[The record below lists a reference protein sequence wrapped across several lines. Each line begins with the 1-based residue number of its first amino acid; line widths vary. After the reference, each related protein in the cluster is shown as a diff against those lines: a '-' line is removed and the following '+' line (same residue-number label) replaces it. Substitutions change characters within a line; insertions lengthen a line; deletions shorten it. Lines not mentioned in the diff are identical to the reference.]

1 MRFTFSRICGLI
13 ALLGALAAPAW
24 AADPVSYKVDHFSTG
39 EGSMD
44 ATLRATSDLVTLRT
58 SAPVSP
64 YALIARARSDVERL
78 KTVIESYG
86 YYESKITIQIDGM
99 ALSDPGL
106 ADHLNALPKK
116 HDAHVQITF
125 KLGVL
130 YHLRNITIDG
140 EVPASVQGAFTLKTG
155 AAAVADT
162 VLAAGAHLLAALEE
176 QGYAFAKVDPPVAYE
191 DKTQPLLDVTF
202 HVEAGP
208 RVNIGEIHFTGLK
221 RVHESLVRRR
231 LLLHTGEL
239 FRASAVER
247 ARADL
252 LSSTIGVFAA
262 VSVKVG
268 TAVDESGG
276 VPITFEMRERL
287 RHTFGLSGAYSTDLG
302 GSATLSWGNRDVF
315 GNAEQFSVSA
325 SITGL
330 GGSATNG
337 LGYDLPIKY
346 VLPDFGHRD
355 QSLQFA
361 VEALK
366 QDLIAYDQTA
376 IKTGVTLTRKL
387 NSFWTVSAG
396 VAATEEHINQIVSVT
411 QTTTHDSTTDTTI
424 TTDSPDRMTFD
435 YTLLGLP
442 LIVSY
447 DSTDLASPLDDPTH
461 GMRDSVTVVP
471 THALGHSHAT
481 FLITTIKAAT
491 YFDLDHLLPTVPGRS
506 VLAARALIGSA
517 EGASDTSLPPDQ
529 RFYGGGSASIRGYPY
544 QSVGP
549 YFPIL
554 SCLPTPKKG
563 LPPCTPPVTGSTPT
577 VTGYTTY
584 PIGATTIS
592 AGTIEYRQ
600 RIAQNFG
607 AAFFVDGGQVGPN
620 LTLKPTDLFVGV
632 GTGVRYYTPIGPIR
646 LDFAVPLKR
655 YDSDP
660 QAFQIYVGL
669 GQAF

>member
-1 MRFTFSRICGLI
+1 MRYTLLKICGLT
-13 ALLGALAAPAW
+13 ALLASTATPVW
-24 AADPVSYKVDHFSTG
+24 ASDHVSYKVDRISAG
-39 EGSMD
+39 DGSMD
-44 ATLRATSDLVTLRT
+44 TTLRATSNLVALRT

-64 YALIARARSDVERL
+64 YALIARSRADIDRL
-78 KTVIESYG
+78 KTVLESYG
-86 YYESKITIQIDGM
+86 YYESKIIIQIDGM
-99 ALSDPGL
+99 TLGDPGL

-116 HDAHVQITF
+116 QDAHVQITF
-125 KLGVL
+125 KLGAL
-130 YHLRNITIDG
+130 YHLRDVRIDG
-140 EVPASVQGAFTLKTG
+140 DLPPQVQAAFTLKTG
-155 AAAVADT
+155 GPAVADT
-162 VLAAGAHLLAALEE
+162 VLAAGAHLLAVLED

-202 HVEAGP
+202 HVEVGP

-221 RVHESLVRRR
+221 RVHESLLRRR

-239 FRASAVER
+239 FSSSAVER
-247 ARADL
+247 ARVDL
-252 LSSTIGVFAA
+252 LSPSIGVFAS
-262 VSVKVG
+262 VSVRMG
-268 TAVDESGG
+268 TEVDETGG
-276 VPITFEMRERL
+276 VPVTFQVQERP
-287 RHTFGLSGAYSTDLG
+287 RHTFGVSAAYSTDLG
-302 GSATLSWGNRDVF
+302 GSSTVSWGNRDVF
-315 GNAEQFSVSA
+315 GNAEQFSISA
-325 SITGL
+325 SIINL

-337 LGYDLPIKY
+337 VGYDVPIRY
-346 VLPDFGHRD
+346 ILPDFGHRD

-376 IKTGVTLTRKL
+376 IKTGVTLSRKL
-387 NSFWTVSAG
+387 NSLWTVSAG
-396 VAATEEHINQIVSVT
+396 LAATEETIDQIVSITVMGSGST
-411 QTTTHDSTTDTTI
+411 QTDQ
-424 TTDSPDRMTFD
+424 PDRMLFN
-435 YTLLGLP
+435 YTLVGVP

-447 DSTDLASPLDDPTH
+447 DSTALASPLDDPTH
-461 GMRDSVTVVP
+461 GVRGSVAVVP
-471 THALGHSHAT
+471 THSLGHSDAT

-491 YFDLDHLLPTVPGRS
+491 YFDLYHLLPTEPGRS
-506 VLAARALIGSA
+506 VVAARALIGSA
-517 EGASDTSLPPDQ
+517 EGASVDALPPDQ

-544 QSVGP
+544 QGVGP

-554 SCLPTPKKG
+554 SCPPPAAKG
-563 LPPCTPPVTGSTPT
+563 CTPGVTGF
-577 VTGYTTY
+577 TTY

-592 AGTIEYRQ
+592 AATLEFRQ
-600 RIAQNFG
+600 RLKGNFG

-660 QAFQIYVGL
+660 EAFQIYIGL

>member
-1 MRFTFSRICGLI
+1 M
-13 ALLGALAAPAW
+13 ALLAALAAPAW

-39 EGSMD
+39 DGTMD
-44 ATLRATSDLVTLRT
+44 ATLRATSDLVALRT

-64 YALIARARSDVERL
+64 YALIARARSDGERL
-78 KTVIESYG
+78 KTVVESYG
-86 YYESKITIQIDGM
+86 YYESKITIKIDGM
-99 ALSDPGL
+99 ALNDPGL
-106 ADHLNALPKK
+106 AEHLNALPKK
-116 HDAHVQITF
+116 QDAHVQITF
-125 KLGVL
+125 KLGAL

-140 EVPASVQGAFTLKTG
+140 ELPISAQSAFTLKTG
-155 AAAVADT
+155 EAAVADT

-202 HVEAGP
+202 HVDAGP

-221 RVHESLVRRR
+221 RVHESLLRRR

-252 LSSTIGVFAA
+252 LSPSIGVFAA

-268 TAVDESGG
+268 TAVDATGG

-287 RHTFGLSGAYSTDLG
+287 RRTFGVSGAYSTDLG
-302 GSATLSWGNRDVF
+302 GSTTLSWGNRDVF

-337 LGYDLPIKY
+337 LGYDLPVKY
-346 VLPDFGHRD
+346 ILPDFGHRD

-387 NSFWTVSAG
+387 NGYWTVSAG
-396 VAATEEHINQIVSVT
+396 VAASEEHINQIVSVT
-411 QTTTHDSTTDTTI
+411 QTATLDTTTDTTVI
-424 TTDSPDRMTFD
+424 TDTADRMTFD

-442 LIVSY
+442 LVISY
-447 DSTDLASPLDDPTH
+447 NSTNLASPLDDPTH
-461 GMRDSVTVVP
+461 GVNDSVTVVP

-506 VLAARALIGSA
+506 VLALRGLIGSA
-517 EGASDTSLPPDQ
+517 EGASVDGLPPDQ

-554 SCLPTPKKG
+554 SCLPTPTKG
-563 LPPCTPPVTGSTPT
+563 MPPCSPPVPGSTPT
-577 VTGYTTY
+577 VTGFTTY
-584 PIGATTIS
+584 PIGSTTIS

-600 RIAQNFG
+600 RIAQNWG
-607 AAFFVDGGQVGPN
+607 AAFFVDGGNVGPS
-620 LTLKPTDLFVGV
+620 LTFSPTNLFVGV

>member
-1 MRFTFSRICGLI
+1 MRFTFPRICGLI
-13 ALLGALAAPAW
+13 TLLTVFAAPAW

-39 EGSMD
+39 DGSMD

-64 YALIARARSDVERL
+64 YALIARARSDGERL
-78 KTVIESYG
+78 KTVVESYG

-116 HDAHVQITF
+116 QDAHVQITF
-125 KLGVL
+125 KLGAL
-130 YHLRNITIDG
+130 YHLRNIAIDG
-140 EVPASVQGAFTLKTG
+140 ELPASVQGAFTLKTG
-155 AAAVADT
+155 APAVADT

-176 QGYAFAKVDPPVAYE
+176 QGYAFAKVDAPVAYE

-208 RVNIGEIHFTGLK
+208 RVNIGEIRFTGLK
-221 RVHESLVRRR
+221 RVHETLLRRR

-252 LSSTIGVFAA
+252 LSPTLGVFSA

-268 TAVDESGG
+268 TEVDATGG

-287 RHTFGLSGAYSTDLG
+287 RRTFGVSGAYSTDLG
-302 GSATLSWGNRDVF
+302 GSTTLSWGNRDVF
-315 GNAEQFSVSA
+315 GNAEQFNVSA

-346 VLPDFGHRD
+346 ILPDFGHRD

-387 NSFWTVSAG
+387 NSLWTVSAG

-411 QTTTHDSTTDTTI
+411 QAETVADGKTTVTYT
-424 TTDSPDRMTFD
+424 PDRLTFD

-442 LIVSY
+442 LVVSY

-461 GMRDSVTVVP
+461 GMRGSVSVVP
-471 THALGHSHAT
+471 THALGHSQAT
-481 FLITTIKAAT
+481 FLVTTIKVAT

-506 VLAARALIGSA
+506 VLAARGLIASA
-517 EGASDTSLPPDQ
+517 EGASATSLPPDQ

-554 SCLPTPKKG
+554 SCLPTPTKG
-563 LPPCTPPVTGSTPT
+563 SPPCTPPMPGSTPT
-577 VTGYTTY
+577 VTGFTTY
-584 PIGATTIS
+584 PIGSTTIS
-592 AGTIEYRQ
+592 AGTLEYRQ
-600 RIAQNFG
+600 RIAQNWG
-607 AAFFVDGGQVGPN
+607 AAFFVDGGHVGPS
-620 LTLKPTDLFVGV
+620 LTFSPTNLFVGV
-632 GTGVRYYTPIGPIR
+632 GTGVRYYTPIGPVR

>member
-1 MRFTFSRICGLI
+1 MRFTFPRICGLI
-13 ALLGALAAPAW
+13 ALLATLAAPAW

-39 EGSMD
+39 DGTMD
-44 ATLRATSDLVTLRT
+44 NTLRATSDLVTLRT

-78 KTVIESYG
+78 KTVVESYG

-106 ADHLNALPKK
+106 ADHLTALPKK
-116 HDAHVQITF
+116 QDAHVQITF
-125 KLGVL
+125 KLGAL
-130 YHLRNITIDG
+130 YHLRNITIEG
-140 EVPASVQGAFTLKTG
+140 ELPASVQGAFTLKTG
-155 AAAVADT
+155 DAAVADT
-162 VLAAGAHLLAALEE
+162 VLLAGAHLLAALED

-202 HVEAGP
+202 HVVAGP
-208 RVNIGEIHFTGLK
+208 RVNVGEIHFTGLK
-221 RVHESLVRRR
+221 RVHESLLRRR

-239 FRASAVER
+239 FRASAVEH

-252 LSSTIGVFAA
+252 LSPSLGVFAA

-268 TAVDESGG
+268 TAVDGTGG

-287 RHTFGLSGAYSTDLG
+287 RRTFGISGAYSTDLG
-302 GSATLSWGNRDVF
+302 GSGTITWGNRDVF
-315 GNAEQFSVSA
+315 GNAEQFSVSP

-337 LGYDLPIKY
+337 LGYDVPVTYI
-346 VLPDFGHRD
+346 LPDFGHRD

-361 VEALK
+361 VEALR
-366 QDLIAYDQTA
+366 QELTAYDQTA

-387 NSFWTVSAG
+387 NSLWTVSVG
-396 VAATEEHINQIVSVT
+396 VAASEEHINQIVSVT
-411 QTTTHDSTTDTTI
+411 QTSTHDNTNDTTTI
-424 TTDSPDRMTFD
+424 TDTADRMTFD

-442 LIVSY
+442 LVISL

-461 GMRDSVTVVP
+461 GMRASVNVVP
-471 THALGHSHAT
+471 THALGHSDAT

-506 VLAARALIGSA
+506 VLALRGLIGSA
-517 EGASDTSLPPDQ
+517 EGASVDSLPPDQ
-529 RFYGGGSASIRGYPY
+529 RFYGGGSSSIRGYPY

-554 SCLPTPKKG
+554 GCPTTPPPPG
-563 LPPCTPPVTGSTPT
+563 EPCTPHTIGF
-577 VTGYTTY
+577 TTY
-584 PIGATTIS
+584 PIGSTTIS

-600 RIAQNFG
+600 RIAQNWG
-607 AAFFVDGGQVGPN
+607 AAFFVDGGNVGPS
-620 LTLKPTDLFVGV
+620 LTFSPTNLFVGV

>member
-1 MRFTFSRICGLI
+1 MRFKLATLCVLMGLL
-13 ALLGALAAPAW
+13 ASGAAPVW
-24 AADPVSYKVDHFSTG
+24 ASDPVAYKVDRFSTG
-39 EGSMD
+39 DGSMD
-44 ATLRATSDLVTLRT
+44 AALRATSDLIALRAT
-58 SAPVSP
+58 APVSP
-64 YALIARARSDVERL
+64 YALIARARADIDRL
-78 KTVIESYG
+78 KTVLESYG
-86 YYESKITIQIDGM
+86 YYESKVTVQIDGM
-99 ALSDPGL
+99 ALGDPGL

-116 HDAHVQITF
+116 QDAHVQIAF
-125 KLGVL
+125 KLGPL
-130 YHLRNITIDG
+130 YHVRDVKIDG
-140 EVPASVQGAFTLKTG
+140 ELPASVRGTFTLKPG

-162 VLAAGAHLLAALEE
+162 VLAAGTHLQAALEE

-191 DKTQPLLDVTF
+191 DKTLPYLDVTF

-208 RVNIGEIHFTGLK
+208 RVNIGEIHITGLK
-221 RVHESLVRRR
+221 KVHESLLRRR

-252 LSSTIGVFAA
+252 LSPTLGVFAA

-268 TAVDESGG
+268 TAVDATGG
-276 VPITFEMRERL
+276 VPITFQVQERP
-287 RHTFGLSGAYSTDLG
+287 RRTFGVSAAYSTDLG
-302 GSATLSWGNRDVF
+302 GSSTISWGNRDVF
-315 GNAEQFSVSA
+315 GNAEQFNISA
-325 SITGL
+325 SVINL

-337 LGYDLPIKY
+337 IGYDVPIKY
-346 VLPDFGHRD
+346 ILPDFGHRD

-376 IKTGVTLTRKL
+376 IKTGVTLTRKI
-387 NSFWTVSAG
+387 NSLWTVSAG
-396 VAATEEHINQIVSVT
+396 LAATEETINQIVSITVT
-411 QTTTHDSTTDTTI
+411 GTGSDQTDE
-424 TTDSPDRMTFD
+424 PDRMQFN
-435 YTLLGLP
+435 YTLVGVP

-447 DSTDLASPLDDPTH
+447 DSRDLASPLDDPTH
-461 GMRDSVTVVP
+461 GLQGSVALVP
-471 THALGHSHAT
+471 THSLGHSDAT

-491 YFDLDHLLPTVPGRS
+491 YFDLDHLLPTDPGRS

-517 EGASDTSLPPDQ
+517 EGASVESLPPDQ

-554 SCLPTPKKG
+554 SCPPSAGKG
-563 LPPCTPPVTGSTPT
+563 CTPS

-584 PIGATTIS
+584 PIGSTTIS
-592 AGTIEYRQ
+592 AATLEFRQ
-600 RIAQNFG
+600 RLAGNFG
-607 AAFFVDGGQVGPN
+607 VAFFVDGGQVGPN

-660 QAFQIYVGL
+660 EAFQIYIGL

>member
-1 MRFTFSRICGLI
+1 M
-13 ALLGALAAPAW
+13 
-24 AADPVSYKVDHFSTG
+24 
-39 EGSMD
+39 
-44 ATLRATSDLVTLRT
+44 
-58 SAPVSP
+58 
-64 YALIARARSDVERL
+64 
-78 KTVIESYG
+78 
-86 YYESKITIQIDGM
+86 
-99 ALSDPGL
+99 
-106 ADHLNALPKK
+106 
-116 HDAHVQITF
+116 QITF
-125 KLGVL
+125 KLGAL

-140 EVPASVQGAFTLKTG
+140 ELPASVQGAFVLKTG
-155 AAAVADT
+155 APAVADT
-162 VLAAGAHLLAALEE
+162 VLAAGAHLLAALED

-202 HVEAGP
+202 HVDAGP

-221 RVHESLVRRR
+221 RVHESLLRRR

-239 FRASAVER
+239 FRASALER

-252 LSSTIGVFAA
+252 LSPTIGVFAA

-268 TAVDESGG
+268 TAVDATGG

-287 RHTFGLSGAYSTDLG
+287 RRTFGVSGAFSTDLG

-315 GNAEQFSVSA
+315 GNAEQFSISA

-337 LGYDLPIKY
+337 LGYDVPIKY
-346 VLPDFGHRD
+346 LLPDFGHRD
-355 QSLQFA
+355 QSLQFT
-361 VEALK
+361 VEALR
-366 QDLIAYDQTA
+366 QDLTAYDQTA
-376 IKTGVTLTRKL
+376 VKIGVTLSRKL
-387 NSFWTVSAG
+387 SSLWTVSAG

-411 QTTTHDSTTDTTI
+411 QTTTTTEDGKTVTTDTA
-424 TTDSPDRMTFD
+424 DRMIFD

-442 LIVSY
+442 LIISY
-447 DSTDLASPLDDPTH
+447 DSTNLASPLDDPTH
-461 GMRDSVTVVP
+461 GMRGSVAVVP
-471 THALGHSHAT
+471 THALGHSQAT
-481 FLITTIKAAT
+481 FLVTTFKLST
-491 YFDLDHLLPTVPGRS
+491 YFDLDEIFATVPGRS

-554 SCLPTPKKG
+554 SCLPNPTKG
-563 LPPCTPPVTGSTPT
+563 LPPCTPPVAGSTPT

-592 AGTIEYRQ
+592 AGAVEFRQ
-600 RIAQNFG
+600 RIAQNWG
-607 AAFFVDGGQVGPN
+607 AAFFIDGGHVGPN
-620 LTLKPTDLFVGV
+620 LTFSPTNLFVGV

-646 LDFAVPLKR
+646 LDVAVPLKR

>member
-1 MRFTFSRICGLI
+1 MRFKLPRVCGLI
-13 ALLGALAAPAW
+13 ALLASTAAPVW
-24 AADPVSYKVDHFSTG
+24 ASDPVSYKVDHFSTG
-39 EGSMD
+39 DGSMD
-44 ATLRATSDLVTLRT
+44 PTLRATSSLVALRS

-64 YALIARARSDVERL
+64 YALIARSRADIDRL
-78 KTVIESYG
+78 KTALESYG
-86 YYESKITIQIDGM
+86 YYQSKITIRIDGM
-99 ALSDPGL
+99 ALGDPGL

-116 HDAHVQITF
+116 QDAHVQIAF
-125 KLGVL
+125 KLGSL
-130 YHLRNITIDG
+130 YHLRDVRIDG
-140 EVPASVQGAFTLKTG
+140 DLPPQVEGAFTLKPG
-155 AAAVADT
+155 SPAVADT
-162 VLAAGAHLLAALEE
+162 VLAAGARLLSALEE

-202 HVEAGP
+202 HVEVGP

-221 RVHESLVRRR
+221 RVHESLLRRR

-252 LSSTIGVFAA
+252 LSPSIGVFAS
-262 VSVKVG
+262 VSVRMG
-268 TAVDESGG
+268 TALDASGG
-276 VPITFEMRERL
+276 VPVTFQVQERP
-287 RHTFGLSGAYSTDLG
+287 RHTFGVAAAYSTDLG
-302 GSATLSWGNRDVF
+302 GSSTVSWGNRDVF
-315 GNAEQFSVSA
+315 GNAEQFSISA
-325 SITGL
+325 SIINL

-337 LGYDLPIKY
+337 VGYDVPIRY
-346 VLPDFGHRD
+346 ILPDFGHRD

-387 NSFWTVSAG
+387 NSLWTVSAG
-396 VAATEEHINQIVSVT
+396 LAATEETINQIVSITVT
-411 QTTTHDSTTDTTI
+411 GSGSDQTDQ
-424 TTDSPDRMTFD
+424 PDRMLFN
-435 YTLLGLP
+435 YTLVGVP

-447 DSTDLASPLDDPTH
+447 DSTDLASPLDDPRH
-461 GMRDSVTVVP
+461 GIRGSVALVP
-471 THALGHSHAT
+471 THSLGHSDAT

-491 YFDLDHLLPTVPGRS
+491 YFDLDHLLPTEPGRS

-517 EGASDTSLPPDQ
+517 EGASVDALPPDQ

-544 QSVGP
+544 QGVGP

-554 SCLPTPKKG
+554 SCPPPAAKG
-563 LPPCTPPVTGSTPT
+563 CTPG

-592 AGTIEYRQ
+592 AATLEFRQ
-600 RIAQNFG
+600 RFKGNFG

-660 QAFQIYVGL
+660 EAFQIYIGL

>member
-1 MRFTFSRICGLI
+1 MRFTFPKICGLI
-13 ALLGALAAPAW
+13 TLLTVFAAPAR

-39 EGSMD
+39 DGSMD

-64 YALIARARSDVERL
+64 YALIARARSDGERL
-78 KTVIESYG
+78 KTVVESYG

-116 HDAHVQITF
+116 QDAHVQITF
-125 KLGVL
+125 KLGAL

-140 EVPASVQGAFTLKTG
+140 ELPASVQGEFTLKTG
-155 AAAVADT
+155 APAVADT

-176 QGYAFAKVDPPVAYE
+176 QGYAFAKVDTPVAYE

-208 RVNIGEIHFTGLK
+208 RVNIGEIRFTGLK
-221 RVHESLVRRR
+221 RVHETLLRRR

-252 LSSTIGVFAA
+252 LSPSLGVFSA

-268 TAVDESGG
+268 TQVDATGG

-287 RHTFGLSGAYSTDLG
+287 RRTFGVSGAYSTDLG

-315 GNAEQFSVSA
+315 GNAEQFSVSP

-337 LGYDLPIKY
+337 LGYDLPIRY
-346 VLPDFGHRD
+346 ILPDFGHRD

-366 QDLIAYDQTA
+366 QDLVAYDQTA
-376 IKTGVTLTRKL
+376 IKTGVTLTRKI
-387 NSFWTVSAG
+387 NSLWTVSAG

-411 QTTTHDSTTDTTI
+411 QNVTDGSTADTTVI
-424 TTDSPDRMTFD
+424 TYTPDRLTFD

-442 LIVSY
+442 LVVSY

-461 GMRDSVTVVP
+461 GMRNSVTVVP
-471 THALGHSHAT
+471 THALGHSQAT

-506 VLAARALIGSA
+506 VLAARALLGSA

-554 SCLPTPKKG
+554 GCPTTPPPPKG
-563 LPPCTPPVTGSTPT
+563 EPCTPHVIGF
-577 VTGYTTY
+577 TTY
-584 PIGATTIS
+584 PIGSTTIS
-592 AGTIEYRQ
+592 AGTLEYRQ
-600 RIAQNFG
+600 RIAQNWG
-607 AAFFVDGGQVGPN
+607 AAFFVDGGHVGPS
-620 LTLKPTDLFVGV
+620 LTFSPTNLFVGV
-632 GTGVRYYTPIGPIR
+632 GTGVRYYTPIGPVR

>member
-1 MRFTFSRICGLI
+1 MLV
-13 ALLGALAAPAW
+13 LAGFVAPAW
-24 AADPVSYKVDHFSTG
+24 AADPVSYKVDRFSTG
-39 EGSMD
+39 DGSMD
-44 ATLRATSDLVTLRT
+44 GTLRATSDLVTLRT

-64 YALIARARSDVERL
+64 YALIARARADVDRL
-78 KTVIESYG
+78 KTVLESYG

-99 ALSDPGL
+99 ALNDPGL

-125 KLGVL
+125 KLGPL
-130 YHLRNITIDG
+130 YHLRNIKITG
-140 EVPASVQGAFTLKTG
+140 ELPPSVEGAFTLKAG
-155 AAAVADT
+155 APAVADT
-162 VLAAGAHLLAALEE
+162 VLAAGAHLLSALQD

-191 DKTQPLLDVTF
+191 DQTQPLLDVTF

-208 RVNIGEIHFTGLK
+208 RLNVGEIHITGLK

-239 FRASAVER
+239 YRASAVER

-252 LSSTIGVFAA
+252 LSPSIGVFGA

-268 TAVDESGG
+268 TAVDATGG
-276 VPITFEMRERL
+276 VPITFQVSERL
-287 RHTFGLSGAYSTDLG
+287 RHTFGVSGAYSTDLG
-302 GSATLSWGNRDVF
+302 GSGTVAWGDRDVF
-315 GNAEQFSVSA
+315 GNAEQFNVSA

-337 LGYDLPIKY
+337 VGYDLPVKY
-346 VLPDFGHRD
+346 ILPDYGHRD

-361 VEALK
+361 VEALR

-376 IKTGVTLTRKL
+376 IKAGVTLTRKL
-387 NSFWTVSAG
+387 NSLWTVSAG
-396 VAATEEHINQIVSVT
+396 VAATEETINQIISVT
-411 QTTTHDSTTDTTI
+411 QTGSVS
-424 TTDSPDRMTFD
+424 SPVYTPDLDTFD
-435 YTLLGLP
+435 YTLVGLP

-447 DSTDLASPLDDPTH
+447 DSTHLASPLDDPTH
-461 GMRDSVTVVP
+461 GVRGSVNVVP
-471 THALGHSHAT
+471 THSLGHSNAT

-491 YFDLDHLLPTVPGRS
+491 YFDLDHLLPTDPGRS
-506 VLAARALIGSA
+506 VLAARALIGAA
-517 EGASDTSLPPDQ
+517 EGASVDGLPPDQ

-554 SCLPTPKKG
+554 SSCPKSAPACVQKV
-563 LPPCTPPVTGSTPT
+563 L
-577 VTGYTTY
+577 GYTTY
-584 PIGATTIS
+584 PIGSTTIS
-592 AGTIEYRQ
+592 AATLEYRQ
-600 RIAQNFG
+600 RFAGNFG

-620 LTLKPTDLFVGV
+620 LTLSPTNLFVGV

-660 QAFQIYVGL
+660 QAFQIYIGL

>member
-1 MRFTFSRICGLI
+1 MRFTFPKICGLI
-13 ALLGALAAPAW
+13 TLLTVFAAPAR

-39 EGSMD
+39 DGSMD

-64 YALIARARSDVERL
+64 YALIARARSDGERL
-78 KTVIESYG
+78 KTVVESYG

-116 HDAHVQITF
+116 QDAHVQITF
-125 KLGVL
+125 KLGAL

-140 EVPASVQGAFTLKTG
+140 ELPASVQGEFTLKTG
-155 AAAVADT
+155 APAVADT

-176 QGYAFAKVDPPVAYE
+176 QGYAFAKVDTPVAYE

-208 RVNIGEIHFTGLK
+208 RVNIGEIRFTGLK
-221 RVHESLVRRR
+221 RVHETLLRRR

-252 LSSTIGVFAA
+252 LSPSLGVFSA

-268 TAVDESGG
+268 TQVDATGG

-287 RHTFGLSGAYSTDLG
+287 RRTFGVSGAYSTDLG

-315 GNAEQFSVSA
+315 GNAEQFSVSP

-337 LGYDLPIKY
+337 LGYDLPIRY
-346 VLPDFGHRD
+346 ILPDFGHRD

-366 QDLIAYDQTA
+366 QDLVAYDQTA
-376 IKTGVTLTRKL
+376 IKTGVTLTRKI
-387 NSFWTVSAG
+387 NSLWTVSAG

-411 QTTTHDSTTDTTI
+411 QNVTDGSTADTTVI
-424 TTDSPDRMTFD
+424 TYTPDRLTFD

-442 LIVSY
+442 LVVSY

-461 GMRDSVTVVP
+461 GMRNSVTVVP
-471 THALGHSHAT
+471 THALGHSQAT

-506 VLAARALIGSA
+506 VLAARALLGSA

-554 SCLPTPKKG
+554 GCPTTPPPPKG
-563 LPPCTPPVTGSTPT
+563 EPCTPHVIGF
-577 VTGYTTY
+577 TTY
-584 PIGATTIS
+584 PVGSTTIS
-592 AGTIEYRQ
+592 AGTLEYRQ
-600 RIAQNFG
+600 RIAQNWG
-607 AAFFVDGGQVGPN
+607 AAFFVDGGHVGPS
-620 LTLKPTDLFVGV
+620 LTFSPTNLFVGV
-632 GTGVRYYTPIGPIR
+632 GTGVRYYTPIGPVR

>member
-1 MRFTFSRICGLI
+1 MRFTFPRICGLI
-13 ALLGALAAPAW
+13 ALLATLAAPAW

-39 EGSMD
+39 DGTMD
-44 ATLRATSDLVTLRT
+44 NTLRATSDLVTLRT

-78 KTVIESYG
+78 KTVLESYG

-106 ADHLNALPKK
+106 AEHLNALPKK
-116 HDAHVQITF
+116 QDAHVQITF
-125 KLGVL
+125 KLGAL
-130 YHLRNITIDG
+130 YHLRNITIEG
-140 EVPASVQGAFTLKTG
+140 ELPASVQGTFTLKTG
-155 AAAVADT
+155 DAAVADT

-202 HVEAGP
+202 HVVAGP
-208 RVNIGEIHFTGLK
+208 RVNVGEIHFTGLK
-221 RVHESLVRRR
+221 RVHESLLRRR

-239 FRASAVER
+239 FRASAVEH

-252 LSSTIGVFAA
+252 LSPSLGVFAA

-268 TAVDESGG
+268 TAVDGTGG

-287 RHTFGLSGAYSTDLG
+287 RRTFGIAGAYSTDLG
-302 GSATLSWGNRDVF
+302 GSGTITWGNRDVF
-315 GNAEQFSVSA
+315 GNAEQFSVSP

-337 LGYDLPIKY
+337 LGYDVPVTYI
-346 VLPDFGHRD
+346 LPDFGHRD

-361 VEALK
+361 VEALR
-366 QDLIAYDQTA
+366 QELTAYDQTA

-387 NSFWTVSAG
+387 NSLWTVSVG
-396 VAATEEHINQIVSVT
+396 VAASEEHINQIVSVT
-411 QTTTHDSTTDTTI
+411 QTSTHDNTNDTTTI
-424 TTDSPDRMTFD
+424 TDTADRMTFD

-442 LIVSY
+442 LVISL

-461 GMRDSVTVVP
+461 GMRASVNVVP
-471 THALGHSHAT
+471 THALGHSDAT
-481 FLITTIKAAT
+481 FLITTVKAAT

-506 VLAARALIGSA
+506 VLAFRGLIGSA
-517 EGASDTSLPPDQ
+517 EGASVDSLPPDQ
-529 RFYGGGSASIRGYPY
+529 RFYGGGSSSIRGYPY

-554 SCLPTPKKG
+554 GCPTTPPPPG
-563 LPPCTPPVTGSTPT
+563 EPCTPHTIGF
-577 VTGYTTY
+577 TTY
-584 PIGATTIS
+584 PVGSTTIS

-600 RIAQNFG
+600 RIAQNWG
-607 AAFFVDGGQVGPN
+607 AAFFVDGGNVGPS
-620 LTLKPTDLFVGV
+620 LTFSPTNLFVGV

-660 QAFQIYVGL
+660 QAFQIYIGL

>member
-1 MRFTFSRICGLI
+1 MRFKLATICGLI
-13 ALLGALAAPAW
+13 VVLGTAAAPVW
-24 AADPVSYKVDHFSTG
+24 ASDPVSYKVDRFSTG
-39 EGSMD
+39 DGSMD
-44 ATLRATSDLVTLRT
+44 TTLRATSDLVALRA

-64 YALIARARSDVERL
+64 YALIARARADIDRL
-78 KTVIESYG
+78 KTVLESYG

-99 ALSDPGL
+99 ALGDPGL

-116 HDAHVQITF
+116 QDAHVQIAF

-130 YHLRNITIDG
+130 YHVRDVKIDG
-140 EVPASVQGAFTLKTG
+140 ELPASVRGSFTLKPG

-162 VLAAGAHLLAALEE
+162 VLAAGAHLQAALEE

-191 DKTQPLLDVTF
+191 DKTQPYLDVTF

-208 RVNIGEIHFTGLK
+208 RVNIGEIHITGLK
-221 RVHESLVRRR
+221 RVHESLLRRR

-239 FRASAVER
+239 FRASAVEH

-252 LSSTIGVFAA
+252 LSPSLGVFGA

-268 TAVDESGG
+268 SAVDATGG
-276 VPITFEMRERL
+276 VPITFQVQERP
-287 RHTFGLSGAYSTDLG
+287 RHTFGVSAAYSTDLG
-302 GSATLSWGNRDVF
+302 GSSTVSWGNRDVF
-315 GNAEQFSVSA
+315 GNAEQFNISA
-325 SITGL
+325 SIINL

-337 LGYDLPIKY
+337 VGYDVPIKY
-346 VLPDFGHRD
+346 ILPDFGHRD

-376 IKTGVTLTRKL
+376 IKTGVTLTRKI
-387 NSFWTVSAG
+387 NSLWTASAG
-396 VAATEEHINQIVSVT
+396 LAATEETIDQIVSITVT
-411 QTTTHDSTTDTTI
+411 GSGSEQKDE
-424 TTDSPDRMTFD
+424 PDRMQFN
-435 YTLLGLP
+435 YTLVGVP
-442 LIVSY
+442 LILSY
-447 DSTDLASPLDDPTH
+447 DSRDLASPLDDPTH
-461 GMRDSVTVVP
+461 GLQGSVALVP
-471 THALGHSHAT
+471 THSLGHSDAT

-491 YFDLDHLLPTVPGRS
+491 YFDLDHLLPTDPGRS

-517 EGASDTSLPPDQ
+517 EGASVDSLPPDQ

>member
-1 MRFTFSRICGLI
+1 MRFTFPRICGLI
-13 ALLGALAAPAW
+13 TLLTVFAAPVR
-24 AADPVSYKVDHFSTG
+24 AADPVPYKVDHFSTG
-39 EGSMD
+39 DGSMD

-64 YALIARARSDVERL
+64 YALIARARSDGERL
-78 KTVIESYG
+78 KTVVESYG

-116 HDAHVQITF
+116 QDAHVQITF
-125 KLGVL
+125 KLGPL

-140 EVPASVQGAFTLKTG
+140 ELPASVRGAFTLKTG
-155 AAAVADT
+155 APAVADT

-176 QGYAFAKVDPPVAYE
+176 QGYAFAKVDAPVAYE

-208 RVNIGEIHFTGLK
+208 RVNVGEIHFTGLK
-221 RVHESLVRRR
+221 RVHESLLRRR
-231 LLLHTGEL
+231 LLLHTGDL

-252 LSSTIGVFAA
+252 LSPTLGVFSA

-268 TAVDESGG
+268 TEVDATGG

-287 RHTFGLSGAYSTDLG
+287 RRTFGVSGAYSTDLG
-302 GSATLSWGNRDVF
+302 GSATLSWSNRDVF
-315 GNAEQFSVSA
+315 GNAEQFSVSP

-346 VLPDFGHRD
+346 ILPDFGHRD

-387 NSFWTVSAG
+387 NSLWTVSAG

-411 QTTTHDSTTDTTI
+411 QTQTVTDGNTVTTDTA
-424 TTDSPDRMTFD
+424 DRETFD

-442 LIVSY
+442 LVVSY

-471 THALGHSHAT
+471 THTLGHSQAT
-481 FLITTIKAAT
+481 FVITTIKAAT

-506 VLAARALIGSA
+506 VLAARALLGSA
-517 EGASDTSLPPDQ
+517 EGASDTGLPPDQ

-554 SCLPTPKKG
+554 GGCPATPPKG
-563 LPPCTPPVTGSTPT
+563 EECTPHTIGF
-577 VTGYTTY
+577 TTY
-584 PIGATTIS
+584 PIGSTTIS
-592 AGTIEYRQ
+592 AGTLEYRQ
-600 RIAQNFG
+600 RIAQNWG
-607 AAFFVDGGQVGPN
+607 AAFFVDGGHVGPS
-620 LTLKPTDLFVGV
+620 LTFSPTNLFVGV
-632 GTGVRYYTPIGPIR
+632 GTGVRYYTPIGPVR

>member
-1 MRFTFSRICGLI
+1 M
-13 ALLGALAAPAW
+13 ALLAALAAPAW

-39 EGSMD
+39 DGTMD
-44 ATLRATSDLVTLRT
+44 ATLRATSDLVALRT

-64 YALIARARSDVERL
+64 YALIARARSDGERL
-78 KTVIESYG
+78 KTVVESYG
-86 YYESKITIQIDGM
+86 YYESKITIKIDGM
-99 ALSDPGL
+99 ALNDPGL
-106 ADHLNALPKK
+106 AEHLNALPKK
-116 HDAHVQITF
+116 QDAHVQITF
-125 KLGVL
+125 KLGAL

-140 EVPASVQGAFTLKTG
+140 ELPISAQSAFTLKTG
-155 AAAVADT
+155 EAAVADT

-202 HVEAGP
+202 HVDAGP

-221 RVHESLVRRR
+221 RVHESLLRRR

-252 LSSTIGVFAA
+252 LSPSIGVFAA

-268 TAVDESGG
+268 TAVDATGG

-287 RHTFGLSGAYSTDLG
+287 RQTFGVSGAYSTDLG
-302 GSATLSWGNRDVF
+302 GSTTLSWGNRDVF

-346 VLPDFGHRD
+346 ILPDFGHRD

-387 NSFWTVSAG
+387 NGYWTVSAG
-396 VAATEEHINQIVSVT
+396 VAASEEHINQIVSVT
-411 QTTTHDSTTDTTI
+411 QTATLDTTTDTTVI
-424 TTDSPDRMTFD
+424 TDTADRMTFD

-442 LIVSY
+442 LVISY
-447 DSTDLASPLDDPTH
+447 NSTNLASPLDDPTH
-461 GMRDSVTVVP
+461 GVNDSVTVVP

-506 VLAARALIGSA
+506 VLALRGLIGSA
-517 EGASDTSLPPDQ
+517 EGASVDGLPPDQ

-554 SCLPTPKKG
+554 SCLPTPTKG
-563 LPPCTPPVTGSTPT
+563 MPPCSPPVPGSTPT
-577 VTGYTTY
+577 VTGFTTY
-584 PIGATTIS
+584 PIGSTTIS

-600 RIAQNFG
+600 RIAQNLG
-607 AAFFVDGGQVGPN
+607 AAFFVDGGNVGPS
-620 LTLKPTDLFVGV
+620 LTFSPTNLFVGV

>member
-1 MRFTFSRICGLI
+1 MRFELPTICGLI
-13 ALLGALAAPAW
+13 AVLASTVAW
-24 AADPVSYKVDHFSTG
+24 ASDPVSYKVDRFSAG
-39 EGSMD
+39 DGAMD
-44 ATLRATSDLVTLRT
+44 TTLRATSNLVALRT

-64 YALIARARSDVERL
+64 YALIARARADVDRL
-78 KTVIESYG
+78 KTVLESYG

-99 ALSDPGL
+99 ALTDPGL

-116 HDAHVQITF
+116 QDAHAQIAF
-125 KLGVL
+125 KLGPL
-130 YHLRNITIDG
+130 YHLREIRIDG
-140 EVPASVQGAFTLKTG
+140 ELPPSVAGAFTLKTG
-155 AAAVADT
+155 SPAVADT
-162 VLAAGAHLLAALEE
+162 VLAAGARLLAALEE
-176 QGYAFAKVDPPVAYE
+176 QGYAFAKVDPPIAYE
-191 DKTQPLLDVTF
+191 DKTQPLLDLTF

-221 RVHESLVRRR
+221 RAHESLLRRR

-239 FRASAVER
+239 FRASAVEH

-252 LSSTIGVFAA
+252 LSPSIGVFAA

-268 TAVDESGG
+268 STVDETGG
-276 VPITFEMRERL
+276 VPITFQMQERP
-287 RHTFGLSGAYSTDLG
+287 RHTFGVAAAYSTDLG
-302 GSATLSWGNRDVF
+302 GSSTLSWGNRDVL
-315 GNAEQFSVSA
+315 GNAEQFSISA
-325 SITGL
+325 SVINL

-337 LGYDLPIKY
+337 IGYDVPIRY
-346 VLPDFGHRD
+346 ILPDFGHRD

-387 NSFWTVSAG
+387 SSLWTVSAG
-396 VAATEEHINQIVSVT
+396 LAATEESINQIVSITVT
-411 QTTTHDSTTDTTI
+411 GTGSDATDA
-424 TTDSPDRMTFD
+424 PDRKLFD
-435 YTLLGLP
+435 YTLVGVP
-442 LIVSY
+442 LVVSY

-461 GMRDSVTVVP
+461 GVRGSVALVP
-471 THALGHSHAT
+471 THSLGHSDAT
-481 FLITTIKAAT
+481 FLVTTIKAAA
-491 YFDLDHLLPTVPGRS
+491 YFDLDHLLPTEPGRS
-506 VLAARALIGSA
+506 VLAGRALIGAA
-517 EGASDTSLPPDQ
+517 EGASVESLPPDQ

-554 SCLPTPKKG
+554 ACLTIPPKG
-563 LPPCTPPVTGSTPT
+563 APPCTPNVI
-577 VTGYTTY
+577 GYTTY

-592 AGTIEYRQ
+592 AATAEYRQ
-600 RIAQNFG
+600 RFAGNFG

-620 LTLKPTDLFVGV
+620 LTLKPTDLFVGI
-632 GTGVRYYTPIGPIR
+632 GTGLRYYTPIGPIR

-660 QAFQIYVGL
+660 QAFQIYIGL

>member
-1 MRFTFSRICGLI
+1 M
-13 ALLGALAAPAW
+13 ALLAALAAPAW

-39 EGSMD
+39 DGTMD
-44 ATLRATSDLVTLRT
+44 ATLRATSDLVALRT

-64 YALIARARSDVERL
+64 YALIARARSDGERL
-78 KTVIESYG
+78 KTVVESYG
-86 YYESKITIQIDGM
+86 YYESKITIKIDGM
-99 ALSDPGL
+99 ALNDPGL
-106 ADHLNALPKK
+106 AEHLNALPKK
-116 HDAHVQITF
+116 QDAHVQITF
-125 KLGVL
+125 KLGAL

-140 EVPASVQGAFTLKTG
+140 ELPISAQSAFTLKTG
-155 AAAVADT
+155 EAAVADT

-202 HVEAGP
+202 HVDAGP

-221 RVHESLVRRR
+221 RVHESLLRRR

-252 LSSTIGVFAA
+252 LSPSIGVFAA

-268 TAVDESGG
+268 TAVDATGG

-287 RHTFGLSGAYSTDLG
+287 RRTFGVSGAYSTDLG
-302 GSATLSWGNRDVF
+302 GSTTLSWGNRDVF

-337 LGYDLPIKY
+337 LGYDLPVKY
-346 VLPDFGHRD
+346 ILPDFGHRD

-387 NSFWTVSAG
+387 NGYWTVSAG
-396 VAATEEHINQIVSVT
+396 VAASEEHINQIVSVT
-411 QTTTHDSTTDTTI
+411 QTATLDTTTDTTVI
-424 TTDSPDRMTFD
+424 TDTADRMTFD

-442 LIVSY
+442 LVISY
-447 DSTDLASPLDDPTH
+447 NSTNLASPLDDPTH
-461 GMRDSVTVVP
+461 GVNDSVTVVP

-506 VLAARALIGSA
+506 VLALRGLIGSA
-517 EGASDTSLPPDQ
+517 EGASVDGLPPDQ

-554 SCLPTPKKG
+554 G
-563 LPPCTPPVTGSTPT
+563 L
-577 VTGYTTY
+577 
-584 PIGATTIS
+584 S
-592 AGTIEYRQ
+592 ADPDERD
-600 RIAQNFG
+600 
-607 AAFFVDGGQVGPN
+607 AAV
-620 LTLKPTDLFVGV
+620 
-632 GTGVRYYTPIGPIR
+632 
-646 LDFAVPLKR
+646 
-655 YDSDP
+655 
-660 QAFQIYVGL
+660 
-669 GQAF
+669 